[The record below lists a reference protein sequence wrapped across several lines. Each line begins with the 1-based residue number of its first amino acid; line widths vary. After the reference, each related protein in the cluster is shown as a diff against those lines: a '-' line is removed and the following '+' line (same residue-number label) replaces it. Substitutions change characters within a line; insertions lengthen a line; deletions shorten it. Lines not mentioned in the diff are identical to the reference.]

1 MQKTT
6 AQIVSYLLSPFLLVI
21 VGGTFF
27 SYKATESIPETIF
40 WTGVTAIF
48 TAIIAG
54 YIIFGVK
61 KGFFSDLDISKQK
74 ERYLFYPFL
83 LTVLIAYTVTVLVL
97 GGPEI
102 LVAAGLFLIPTVLL
116 FELINKRIKGS
127 IHTASVS
134 AAAVGFAFYYQED
147 FLILLLLIPLMIW
160 SRVITKKHSL
170 NETLVG
176 CVYGSVFAIIGVYV
190 VQFFR

>member
-1 MQKTT
+1 MQKTA
-6 AQIVSYLLSPFLLVI
+6 AQIVSYLLSPFCLAVF
-21 VGGTFF
+21 GGAFF

-40 WTGVTAIF
+40 WTGIVILF
-48 TAIIAG
+48 TSIIAG

-74 ERYLFYPFL
+74 ERFIFYPFL
-83 LTVLIAYTVTVLVL
+83 LTVLVAFTVTVLIL
-97 GGPEI
+97 DGPPI

-160 SRVITKKHSL
+160 SRVTTKKHSL

-176 CVYGSVFAIIGVYV
+176 CVYGAVFAIIGVYV
-190 VQFFR
+190 VQFFK